1 MKGAR
6 KTLSQPDAN
15 QQIDAAAALRVWLRF
30 LRLDQR
36 LRLLMGRCLREIGLS
51 IPQFDALSALS
62 GNAGMTQRE
71 LAQRL
76 FVTKGNISGLIDRL
90 VEAHFVERRQA
101 DRDRRSHALHLTAR
115 GEQAAAAGFAAQ
127 KAFVDHTLG
136 HLGEDDLEA
145 LYLLLGRWRDAA
157 RQARQLMEGPHDGK
171 GEKLTPR

>member
-1 MKGAR
+1 
-6 KTLSQPDAN
+6 
-15 QQIDAAAALRVWLRF
+15 
-30 LRLDQR
+30 
-36 LRLLMGRCLREIGLS
+36 
-51 IPQFDALSALS
+51 
-62 GNAGMTQRE
+62 MTQRE